1 MGHHEYLRRYALKI
15 ISITWNRDSHGLF
28 DFETRHLPRNYMI
41 THEPANLIR
50 EKDICKL
57 ISPGV
62 DIKKDFN
69 SRTQLLFEINQKR
82 KTLINFKYI

>member
-57 ISPGV
+57 ISPRV

-82 KTLINFKYI
+82 N